1 MTTSTLSETSSSTN
15 QNDMWIRPH
24 PALDGVALI
33 DHLFNRLDGLYPLRW
48 RSAFANDTAIANWR
62 TAWAESLTDERVTMA
77 EIKRGLAVCRKRIAW
92 PPSFAEFLTA
102 CRPALDAEQ
111 AFYEAVRQMQKRESG
126 ADSWSNPALFW
137 AASRLGGDLMRYAY
151 ETVKNRWKSELD
163 KALSE
168 LRAGSLPTTIPD
180 RRVALP
186 PPTEPASQSIAESK
200 AKIAALRSRIEQKWR
215 MEAA

>member
-15 QNDMWIRPH
+15 QNDMWISPH

-77 EIKRGLAVCRKRIAW
+77 EIKRGLAVCRKLIAW

-151 ETVKNRWKSELD
+151 ETVKNRWKSEID